1 VQLEGFPKYPWSH
14 MIPAFLQMDR
24 KMTLALPCLGMDALS
39 AGLREIHWDGF
50 EIAYAYDIDESLI
63 PTLLHMHGP
72 DANLH
77 IGRRTSYVLASN
89 EEEWSRVDWVI
100 AGPPCPPL
108 SSIGANRAPEDDP
121 REAVFRKVTK
131 IIISQGRKICFGF
144 IVEMVFTEL
153 GSSHRRTDRQRDEN
167 VSADRLFKRSREAC
181 CSRCDGVGGLPTR

>member
-1 VQLEGFPKYPWSH
+1 VQLVGFPKYPWSH
-14 MIPAFLQMDR
+14 VIPAFPQMDR

-77 IGRRTSYVLASN
+77 IGRRTGDVLACN

-100 AGPPCPPL
+100 AGPPCPH
-108 SSIGANRAPEDDP
+108 SAPSGP
-121 REAVFRKVTK
+121 
-131 IIISQGRKICFGF
+131 
-144 IVEMVFTEL
+144 TE
-153 GSSHRRTDRQRDEN
+153 HQRMIPERRYFE
-167 VSADRLFKRSREAC
+167 K
-181 CSRCDGVGGLPTR
+181 